1 MVGSMFVVGVVVGCS
16 TLTRMGDIV
25 GRVPTYKVGLAL
37 HIVSVLCL
45 VLSPVSVIVTYLL
58 IFVFGLS
65 VTARY
70 YVGYTYNLEM

>member
-1 MVGSMFVVGVVVGCS
+1 MVGSLFVVGIVVGCS

-25 GRVPTYKVGLAL
+25 GRVPTYKVGLVL
-37 HIVSVLCL
+37 HIVSVVCL
-45 VLSPVSVIVTYLL
+45 VLSTSLLLTYIL
-58 IFVFGLS
+58 IFAFGLS